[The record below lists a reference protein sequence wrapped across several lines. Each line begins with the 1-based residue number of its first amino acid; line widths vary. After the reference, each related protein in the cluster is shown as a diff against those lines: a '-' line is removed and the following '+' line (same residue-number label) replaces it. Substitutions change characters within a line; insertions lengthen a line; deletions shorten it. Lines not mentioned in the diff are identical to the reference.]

1 MKSQEEGAPISS
13 NPITGISVRCA
24 RAASGHAAAPPS
36 VARSSRR
43 RRQMFICPSRR
54 HGDRQDSTA
63 RACESLERPSD
74 PARRARATGRR
85 LRVTLWSHAVT
96 LRSHIILPGY
106 ACATG
111 ALDGCQGGPIQRS
124 IAIDRPAVTAAGASA
139 SGPGRR
145 ASTGALSAAIQQ
157 EREPQARTSR
167 RPCGRVP
174 HPPFGDTCGEKAFVS
189 QCAAEAPFGDNQRK
203 LFCDF
208 NESISIIPYGEFSPV
223 RLEG

>member
-1 MKSQEEGAPISS
+1 MPGLSYRGRISRPQPVSPLPLEVPEPAPD
-13 NPITGISVRCA
+13 PPRRA
-24 RAASGHAAAPPS
+24 RAPRARRGGNGGEAGTLMRIRCLVRMGRAPLPLRDHPARPVHGGRVS
-36 VARSSRR
+36 VWG
-43 RRQMFICPSRR
+43 FP
-54 HGDRQDSTA
+54 H
-63 RACESLERPSD
+63 

-145 ASTGALSAAIQQ
+145 ASSGALSAAIQR
-157 EREPQARTSR
+157 EREPQARTGR

-174 HPPFGDTCGEKAFVS
+174 HPPFGDTRGEKAFVS
-189 QCAAEAPFGDNQRK
+189 QCAAEALSGDTQRK
-203 LFCDF
+203 
-208 NESISIIPYGEFSPV
+208 
-223 RLEG
+223 